1 MRTAANLKRLQASLA
16 PLLRQ
21 FGESITSARV
31 GGSHCENYRKA
42 LTLSSDEKTVEAVT
56 STEVKTPEPTMSIA
70 VTAEANEDEQI
81 DNKAVGKDEQSLTS
95 AFKSWLKRLLLPGTE
110 EWKDQ
115 DLEVWQ
121 VDISLQFSGTPNKGH
136 RKLDIDDRQVLSSL
150 VQTTSRR
157 KWKKRPE
164 LIEQYASLDQRVRHR
179 IDEAIDAA
187 KQSSSRER
195 TWIAMSIINEPFKRM
210 ADKETR
216 AFIQPEVSISLF
228 FRLGQEVEPIYILD
242 AQRGNTPLPY
252 ASCATLEVGNRTSCL
267 YMLQTR

>member
-1 MRTAANLKRLQASLA
+1 MLQARLAQSLR
-16 PLLRQ
+16 LL
-21 FGESITSARV
+21 GKSITPDLVKSDQ
-31 GGSHCENYRKA
+31 CKNCDWKA
-42 LTLSSDEKTVEAVT
+42 LTLSSDVNAVEAII
-56 STEVKTPEPTMSIA
+56 STEVKTLEPTTGIEVA
-70 VTAEANEDEQI
+70 AETNEDDQI
-81 DNKAVGKDEQSLTS
+81 DNKTVGKDEQTLTS
-95 AFKSWLKRLLLPGTE
+95 AFKTWLKRLLLPGTH

-121 VDISLQFSGTPNKGH
+121 VDVSLQFSDTKNKGH
-136 RKLDIDDRQVLSSL
+136 KRLDIDDRQILSSL
-150 VQTTSRR
+150 AQTTSCR

-195 TWIAMSIINEPFKRM
+195 TWIAMSIINEPFKIQ
-210 ADKETR
+210 

-242 AQRGNTPLPY
+242 AQKGNIPLPY
-252 ASCATLEVGNRTSCL
+252 ASCSTLEVRNRTSCL
-267 YMLQTR
+267 NILQTR